1 MPGTGD
7 TVGTLAER
15 GFVRLARFDVGLKTG
30 IYWDSKKLMELSVS
44 ALGSQ
49 CLVKG
54 MKKYVIVNQ
63 AADGRETY
71 ERDLPG
77 LMRYMEDHFPEAHLY
92 LGFFRDVPARFT
104 PGYEAAT
111 QTKNRLDTASTRLS
125 DLQTEKGEKQRLL
138 SLVKGLGGFGEA
150 RAVLSEQAKG
160 LSGEESALHAEL
172 QRLQLKLADHH
183 EVIRVYQELGRA
195 TLLAFGYSSPLY
207 ASSATDLG
215 TTVDAVVADVMNTH
229 HTSVRQKLEGG
240 QLQLFIEEVRFPWL
254 LYTAESVGMF
264 APGQLDRIAGQLA
277 EPAVRDLLDATA
289 SMLQVSPAED
299 IEVHGYRVAA
309 KRVAAHALR
318 EFLKRVDT
326 VEPAGAPAD
335 LPTRGVLIG
344 QLMQGER
351 VTQTPV
357 FLPLD
362 RLTHVY
368 CSGVSG
374 SGKSFLGRVIA
385 EGAIADRRNIVVLDP
400 GNQWAALQLAEDRKP
415 ILDRYR
421 QFGLDPSMARGF
433 PATVLQPRTMTAD
446 LHTQLEQLDGRAVIF
461 TLKGLP
467 KDAACSLAADIL
479 ERLFRIHSLSETDKL
494 RTLVV
499 IEEAHRFAK
508 RRSDE
513 EEAKGAV
520 ARVEDAIDLI
530 AREGRKYGLNVLLVS
545 QTIRDFTHSAA
556 TIRQNTNTK
565 IFMRSSDRELEY
577 AADYVN
583 DARQLTALKTGEA
596 LIHNPQFGT
605 VKVAVRPPFSKVIEL
620 SPAESEALL
629 AGHDRESDSPRP
641 SSDLE
646 QELLRVIRQHIADAG
661 EPINVTQAMD
671 AIGVV
676 SGRKKQELLAT
687 LEQRGL
693 IRSERL
699 KQRGGPRVLYPTGP

>member
-1 MPGTGD
+1 
-7 TVGTLAER
+7 
-15 GFVRLARFDVGLKTG
+15 
-30 IYWDSKKLMELSVS
+30 
-44 ALGSQ
+44 
-49 CLVKG
+49 
-54 MKKYVIVNQ
+54 
-63 AADGRETY
+63 
-71 ERDLPG
+71 
-77 LMRYMEDHFPEAHLY
+77 
-92 LGFFRDVPARFT
+92 
-104 PGYEAAT
+104 
-111 QTKNRLDTASTRLS
+111 
-125 DLQTEKGEKQRLL
+125 
-138 SLVKGLGGFGEA
+138 
-150 RAVLSEQAKG
+150 
-160 LSGEESALHAEL
+160 
-172 QRLQLKLADHH
+172 
-183 EVIRVYQELGRA
+183 
-195 TLLAFGYSSPLY
+195 
-207 ASSATDLG
+207 
-215 TTVDAVVADVMNTH
+215 
-229 HTSVRQKLEGG
+229 
-240 QLQLFIEEVRFPWL
+240 
-254 LYTAESVGMF
+254 
-264 APGQLDRIAGQLA
+264 
-277 EPAVRDLLDATA
+277 
-289 SMLQVSPAED
+289 
-299 IEVHGYRVAA
+299 
-309 KRVAAHALR
+309 
-318 EFLKRVDT
+318 
-326 VEPAGAPAD
+326 
-335 LPTRGVLIG
+335 
-344 QLMQGER
+344 
-351 VTQTPV
+351 
-357 FLPLD
+357 
-362 RLTHVY
+362 LTHVY

-385 EGAIADRRNIVVLDP
+385 EGAIAERRNVVVLDP

-421 QFGLDPSMARGF
+421 RFGLEPSMARGF
-433 PATVLQPRTMTAD
+433 PATVLQPRAMTAD
-446 LHTQLEQLDGRAVIF
+446 IHTQLEQLDGRAVIF

-467 KDAACSLAADIL
+467 KDAACNLAADIL
-479 ERLFRIHSLSETDKL
+479 ERLFRVHSHSETDKL

-565 IFMRSSDRELEY
+565 IFMRSSDRELDY
-577 AADYVN
+577 AADYVQ
-583 DARQLTALKTGEA
+583 DVRQLTSLKTGEA

-620 SPAESEALL
+620 SPAQSAALL
-629 AGHDRESDSPRP
+629 AGHDPESDSLRP

-671 AIGVV
+671 AIGVA